1 MGIPNLLRFLKPF
14 IEPVHIKKYAG
25 KRVGIDAYSWLH
37 KGAYSCSMELCM
49 DPKSTSARR
58 YISYFM
64 HHINLLRHY
73 KVIPV
78 VVFDGCSMPCKA
90 ATDGERRRRRELSL
104 TLAKEKLE
112 QGNKAAAIDLFR
124 KAVHI
129 TPTMASQL
137 IQILRSENVEFVVA
151 PYEAD
156 AQLAYLATL
165 DANQGGIDAVVTED
179 SDLIAYCCPAII
191 FKMDRFGNGEE
202 FIMKRTLETDK
213 DGLSFRN
220 FDKKLFTGMCI
231 FAGCDFLPSVSGI
244 GTKRA
249 YSLILKY
256 KNINCVISALKLD
269 KRYRVPED
277 YANSFW
283 RTLAVFDHAR
293 VYDVKSKSLTHL
305 KPLDG
310 QYLDYLDGNLDILG
324 PELSPSVARGIA
336 EGKLNPVT
344 LESFDPFSR
353 TTRPMEFID
362 TSAFKVTNECGSL
375 EIMSQNSC
383 VTVLTSQESKENV
396 TAGDISSTGQK
407 SFLALGKFLLQK
419 QSPPVER
426 NEVGPKNVPENNP
439 FKKRKLTTNQ
449 VVGETG
455 QTELLMDLHDEGSV
469 LSCSS
474 LPKQSSHPNKIAKV
488 LNVGQVKCEE
498 QNSLVNEVPDSLCSS
513 LTKQSAKSLPNEISS
528 VRQKVQKKSA
538 NKSKTNVNE
547 NNGIL
552 KFFMRLFRL
561 PLSSPTPISSP
572 QDFSD

>member
-104 TLAKEKLE
+104 NLAKEKME
-112 QGNKAAAIDLFR
+112 QGNKAVAIDLFR

-129 TPTMASQL
+129 TPTMAYQL

-165 DANQGGIDAVVTED
+165 DADQGGIDAVVTED

-220 FDKKLFTGMCI
+220 FDKNLFTGMCI

-256 KNINCVISALKLD
+256 KNINCIRHTYSLGLVLHKSVISTLKLE
-269 KRYRVPED
+269 KRYCVPDD

-283 RTLAVFDHAR
+283 RTLAVFNHAR

-310 QYLDYLDGNLDILG
+310 QNLDYLDGNLDILG
-324 PELSPSVARGIA
+324 PELSPSIARGIA

-344 LESFDPFSR
+344 LEAFDPYSR
-353 TTRPMEFID
+353 TIRPMEFID

-375 EIMSQNSC
+375 EILSQNSC

-396 TAGDISSTGQK
+396 TVGDISSTGQK
-407 SFLALGKFLLQK
+407 GFLALGKFLLPK
-419 QSPPVER
+419 QSPPVEH
-426 NEVGPKNVPENNP
+426 NKAGPKNVPENNP
-439 FKKRKLTTNQ
+439 FKKRKLTTDQ

-455 QTELLMDLHDEGSV
+455 QTELLIDLHDEGSV

-474 LPKQSSHPNKIAKV
+474 LSKQSSHPNKIVKV
-488 LNVGQVKCEE
+488 FNVGQVKCQE
-498 QNSLVNEVPDSLCSS
+498 QNSLVNEVPVSLCSS
-513 LTKQSAKSLPNEISS
+513 STKQSAKSLPNEISS
-528 VRQKVQKKSA
+528 VRRKVQKKSA
-538 NKSKTNVNE
+538 NKSKTNVNGS
-547 NNGIL
+547 NGIL
-552 KFFMRLFRL
+552 KFFTRL
-561 PLSSPTPISSP
+561 
-572 QDFSD
+572 